1 MRQKE
6 TYITSESESINLLI
20 SSSENDGEV
29 MSTCAC
35 LEYFRALFLEVPPD
49 FVGECDRGGMA
60 LAVHYPEHLGRRLP
74 VRRRCCSARF
84 PELGMR
90 EKSPGD
96 DDHLRVL
103 YHGVEDQ
110 AVQGIELQFLRSV
123 PVNVR
128 HALLQGDNWLGKH
141 LNVAVHR

>member
-20 SSSENDGEV
+20 SSSENDWEV

-49 FVGECDRGGMA
+49 FVGECDRVGMA
-60 LAVHYPEHLGRRLP
+60 LAVHYPEYPGSRLP
-74 VRRRCCSARF
+74 ARHRCCCTSF
-84 PELGMR
+84 PELGRR

-96 DDHLRVL
+96 DVHLRDMRCV
-103 YHGVEDQ
+103 
-110 AVQGIELQFLRSV
+110 F
-123 PVNVR
+123 
-128 HALLQGDNWLGKH
+128 
-141 LNVAVHR
+141 